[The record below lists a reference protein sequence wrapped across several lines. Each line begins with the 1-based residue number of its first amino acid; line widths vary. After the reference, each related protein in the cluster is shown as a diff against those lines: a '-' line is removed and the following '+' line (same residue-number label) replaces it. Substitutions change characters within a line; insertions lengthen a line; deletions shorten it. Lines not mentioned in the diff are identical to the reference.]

1 MPPPKKKQT
10 SSLGRAVIKSRFQ
23 GQKAIALDEGKL
35 VSEVNFYVKVCFITY
50 TYFFDYVAYYRCE
63 QRAQMG

>member
-1 MPPPKKKQT
+1 MPPKGKKGQ

-35 VSEVNFYVKVCFITY
+35 VCPYKYTY
-50 TYFFDYVAYYRCE
+50 IKTGTYFFYFK
-63 QRAQMG
+63 

>member
-35 VSEVNFYVKVCFITY
+35 VSFCKMTY
-50 TYFFDYVAYYRCE
+50 TKRKKRKKKE
-63 QRAQMG
+63 

>member
-1 MPPPKKKQT
+1 MPAKKKQT

-35 VSEVNFYVKVCFITY
+35 VKCSASRLY
-50 TYFFDYVAYYRCE
+50 
-63 QRAQMG
+63 

>member
-1 MPPPKKKQT
+1 MAPKKKQG

-35 VSEVNFYVKVCFITY
+35 VNICHVTLK
-50 TYFFDYVAYYRCE
+50 
-63 QRAQMG
+63 